1 MLRTVRV
8 IELRI
13 LVPHLIYMLCA
24 CVSVTARER
33 EKEGVILAVNTVG
46 GERGSEHICV

>member
-13 LVPHLIYMLCA
+13 LVPHLIYMLCV
-24 CVSVTARER
+24 CECDGERER

>member
-8 IELRI
+8 KELRI
-13 LVPHLIYMLCA
+13 LVPHRI
-24 CVSVTARER
+24 CVVCVCVCVRARERER
-33 EKEGVILAVNTVG
+33 EKERDDTVG